1 MTIFQ
6 KLKNINRLTST
17 KLLVAMSVFSLL
29 LSIFRIYYTQSS
41 MYIFLNWNLF
51 LACIP
56 WAVTTY
62 ILINA
67 NIRQQKS
74 ALWLG
79 LFIWILFFPNSPYIL
94 TDLFHLKERNTV
106 PIWFDL
112 VLILS
117 YAWTGLLFGFLSL
130 LDLEKLIS
138 LSLKPYLTNIIIV
151 TLLFLAGFGIYLGR
165 FLRWNSWDIIQN
177 PTALLNDVFDRV
189 INPTDHLRTWSVTL
203 LMGILLNMMYWSI
216 KLFKQAHIEVKPHP
230 IINK

>member
-1 MTIFQ
+1 
-6 KLKNINRLTST
+6 
-17 KLLVAMSVFSLL
+17 
-29 LSIFRIYYTQSS
+29 
-41 MYIFLNWNLF
+41 
-51 LACIP
+51 
-56 WAVTTY
+56 
-62 ILINA
+62 
-67 NIRQQKS
+67 
-74 ALWLG
+74 
-79 LFIWILFFPNSPYIL
+79 
-94 TDLFHLKERNTV
+94 V

-165 FLRWNSWDIIQN
+165 FLRWNSWDIIQK
-177 PTALLNDVFDRV
+177 PIALLNDVFDRV

-230 IINK
+230 IINR